1 MCRIHSPPLFLL
13 NSYQLFTSLAFG
25 LWPLFSATNA
35 MSQHANPDKEVTVPV
50 CVMDIWVILDM
61 PLLTFVSYH

>member
-1 MCRIHSPPLFLL
+1 MCHVQNPFPTTLLAKFLSTIHFP
-13 NSYQLFTSLAFG
+13 G

-35 MSQHANPDKEVTVPV
+35 MSQHANQDKEVTVPV